1 MEQINS
7 HIVASLKWDTT
18 FDTRAEGYRLQER
31 LSTWSKIALPREV
44 AGVFNELCPPEQS
57 WRIQS
62 LELDLGACDYNDL
75 EFDLGVKIRSLLREK
90 IAELIINQNNQ
101 KQNLISVYNKEKSML
116 ENLTVF
122 LLEGYLPW
130 NYQNKEGSANEIM
143 TELLQHNLAEIVA
156 IIKQTGLTHEEVRKR
171 ISWQFD
177 AKNVNKIIAA
187 LEPNNSG
194 SIFEFSSIMTNLQ
207 VKETI
212 VQTSTASFKK
222 NLYFFILNFL
232 LLERGTL
239 FNKVAFMKSS
249 ILQMANHYNIS
260 YSDLILLI
268 ENTIIKLSDKTTQH
282 NDFIFSLKTLTQ
294 EYETQKKSFYKPE
307 KSIDYWTLFEQLL
320 TDKKLRKSKTEKDIL
335 NELMAALNTRNSGKL
350 STLLQRIFLTE
361 AALIAVIGDLEE
373 TALKIVFSKLDTT
386 SSSLKRE
393 TVLYLNHLSSRLKL
407 KTNSKVLWQI
417 GIAFLVR
424 HKNADPAAFLLH
436 CIKELSQK
444 NHLDAE
450 QLLEAFTTARIPESL
465 KTTHSAVIYN
475 KLSTAYCNEIT
486 RTNSDY
492 PARHFRSLLSKL
504 ELQLQKKSTKSEI
517 FADLQ
522 NALIRTIS
530 LHPKMAFEVLL
541 SYGNTDFIKKILPLI
556 LNREVLQILV
566 KKTGYKKTEL
576 VQTIQIV
583 YEILNAKEKYEFP
596 QELLTEDLVLVSVQ
610 EIVLHPEHTIA
621 VFLETVL
628 IALSKKVTN
637 TKRKDY
643 FRFITRLLQSGRIK
657 SFGITTK
664 KTLLNQLKNN
674 SAIDVVALA
683 ALLQSTSREAQA
695 ELSHLLVSNF
705 EDAKFRLL
713 RKQDKKQSRDLLLYF
728 LKNGIFLKNTWIK
741 NRSAALIK
749 QSEALPKD
757 EISSELNELFWQ
769 TVVNYPAYKGNEI
782 LFEKML
788 QKAFTVYA
796 KKRISS
802 VNMISENKAKRMD
815 TAAFN
820 TATERYSF
828 EKNSEA
834 AIPEKDLL
842 PDGNTAE
849 RALKT
854 SGNTML
860 FNGQKLSEKEKY
872 DWCLQVISQKQIPPG
887 FAVSGTL
894 ELKDILNEIITAA
907 PKIFFKIIKKELI
920 SEAQTEWLSRNISFS
935 ILSEAVIQVDK
946 SKESYLRILEKFY
959 HVLGAIT
966 VRGITAK
973 DLQSLLLGKLLRAAG
988 NDNWR
993 IIAIDKI
1000 WNELIWE
1007 LVTKKG
1013 IAKKSFLADIEKQ
1026 IYQFPPS
1033 LQLSFREVI
1042 QSEKQAVLTVQKK
1055 VTLSKIEKLKMQ
1067 QHPKTPVKEGI
1078 TVRNAGIVLLNDYVV
1093 MLFERLGLVTDNK
1106 FTSIEN
1112 QISAVQYLQYV
1123 VTGLTQTEET
1133 YLPLNK
1139 VLCGLS
1145 MLHTVPDE
1153 IEISEANRQLIN
1165 GLIQA
1170 AISYWDAIGECSVSG
1185 FRGNWL
1191 VREGT
1196 LFEMEDRWE
1205 LTVDKKP
1212 YDVLINKSPF
1222 AFSIMKYPWMDKPL
1236 HVNWP
1241 Y

>member
-1 MEQINS
+1 MEPINS
-7 HIVASLKWDTT
+7 HIVARLKWDTT

-31 LSTWSKIALPREV
+31 LSTWSKIALPGEV
-44 AGVFNELCPPEQS
+44 TSVFNELCPPEQS

-122 LLEGYLPW
+122 LLKGYLPW
-130 NYQNKEGSANEIM
+130 NFQNKEGSANQIM
-143 TELLQHNLAEIVA
+143 AELLQHHPAEIVA

-194 SIFEFSSIMTNLQ
+194 SIIEFSSIMTNLQ

-239 FNKVAFMKSS
+239 FNKIAFIKSS

-260 YSDLILLI
+260 YPELILLI
-268 ENTIIKLSDKTTQH
+268 ENTIIKLSDKTTEH

-294 EYETQKKSFYKPE
+294 EYETQKKAPYQSE
-307 KSIDYWTLFEQLL
+307 KSTDYWVLFEQLL
-320 TDKKLRKSKTEKDIL
+320 TDKKSRKSKSEKDIL
-335 NELMAALNTRNSGKL
+335 NELMAALNNQNSAKL
-350 STLLQRIFLTE
+350 STLIKRIFAAEE
-361 AALIAVIGDLEE
+361 ALMSVIADLEE
-373 TALKIVFSKLDTT
+373 TALQIVFSKLD
-386 SSSLKRE
+386 SSPSSLNSDTIR
-393 TVLYLNHLSSRLKL
+393 YLNTLSSRLKL
-407 KTNSKVLWQI
+407 KTNSRLLWQI
-417 GIAFLVR
+417 GIAFLIR
-424 HKNADPAAFLLH
+424 NKSADAAVFLLH
-436 CIKELSQK
+436 CIKELSKK
-444 NHLDAE
+444 NHLNTE
-450 QLLEAFTTARIPESL
+450 ELLEAFTTAQIPASL
-465 KTTHSAVIYN
+465 KTTSSAVIYN
-475 KLSTAYCNEIT
+475 QLSTAYCNEIA

-492 PARHFRSLLSKL
+492 PARHFRNLLSKL
-504 ELQLQKKSTKSEI
+504 EVQLQKKSAKNKVFS
-517 FADLQ
+517 DLQ
-522 NALIRTIS
+522 NALTSTIS
-530 LHPKMAFEVLL
+530 LHPKMAFEVFL
-541 SYGNTDFIKKILPLI
+541 SYGNNGFIKKILPLVM
-556 LNREVLQILV
+556 NRDVLQVLI

-596 QELLTEDLVLVSVQ
+596 KELLTEDLLLISVQ
-610 EIVLHPEHTIA
+610 EILLHPEHDLSL
-621 VFLETVL
+621 FLETVL
-628 IALSKKVTN
+628 ISLAKKVTN

-643 FRFITRLLQSGRIK
+643 MLFIAKLLQSGRVR

-664 KTLLNQLKNN
+664 KTFLNQLKNN
-674 SAIDVVALA
+674 STIDIVALA
-683 ALLQSTSREAQA
+683 LLLQSTSPEAQA

-705 EDAKFRLL
+705 NDTAFTQL
-713 RKQDKKQSRDLLLYF
+713 RKQDKKQAQDIISYF
-728 LKNGIFLKNTWIK
+728 IKNGIFLKNNWIK
-741 NRSAALIK
+741 NSAAELVK
-749 QSEALPKD
+749 QSKALPKN
-757 EISSELNELFWQ
+757 EISHELKELFWQ
-769 TVVNYPAYKGNEI
+769 TLLNYSAYKGNEV
-782 LFEKML
+782 LFGKML

-796 KKRISS
+796 KQRVLRQNSIFD
-802 VNMISENKAKRMD
+802 NKTNTMD
-815 TAAFN
+815 TDTFNIPAA
-820 TATERYSF
+820 RYSF
-828 EKNSEA
+828 TENN
-834 AIPEKDLL
+834 IPVSPEEDLPADQGL
-842 PDGNTAE
+842 LERVTTPGNV
-849 RALKT
+849 L
-854 SGNTML
+854 L
-860 FNGQKLSEKEKY
+860 FNGRKLSEKEKY
-872 DWCLQVISQKQIPPG
+872 DWCLQVIVERQIPAG
-887 FAVSGTL
+887 FTISGTF
-894 ELKDILNEIITAA
+894 EIKEVLNEMIRSA
-907 PKIFFKIIKKELI
+907 PQLFFKIIKKEFL
-920 SEAQTEWLSRNISFS
+920 SEAQTDWLSRTISFR
-935 ILSEAVIQVDK
+935 ILSEAVIQVDQN
-946 SKESYLRILEKFY
+946 KESYLRILEKFY

-966 VRGITAK
+966 IRGIAAK
-973 DLQSLLLGKLLRAAG
+973 DMQSLLLKKLLNAAAH
-988 NDNWR
+988 DNWSL
-993 IIAIDKI
+993 ISIDKI

-1007 LVTKKG
+1007 VVTKKG

-1026 IYQFPPS
+1026 LYQFPPS

-1042 QSEKQAVLTVQKK
+1042 QAEKKTVQTVQKK
-1055 VTLSKIEKLKMQ
+1055 ATLSKIEKLKMQ

-1078 TVRNAGIVLLNDYVV
+1078 TVRNAGIVLLNDYIV
-1093 MLFERLGLVTDNK
+1093 MLFERLGLVKDNE

-1123 VTGLTQTEET
+1123 VTGLTETEET

-1153 IEISEANRQLIN
+1153 IEITEANTQLIN

-1170 AISYWDAIGECSVSG
+1170 AISYWDAIGECSVTG